1 LSIWSSWR
9 RRDDM
14 GDKRKDAIT
23 TRGGYEPGPKTVS
36 ELRPPRKQP
45 GAGSKPKGGSSK
57 G

>member
-1 LSIWSSWR
+1 
-9 RRDDM
+9 M

-45 GAGSKPKGGSSK
+45 GAGSNPKSGSSK